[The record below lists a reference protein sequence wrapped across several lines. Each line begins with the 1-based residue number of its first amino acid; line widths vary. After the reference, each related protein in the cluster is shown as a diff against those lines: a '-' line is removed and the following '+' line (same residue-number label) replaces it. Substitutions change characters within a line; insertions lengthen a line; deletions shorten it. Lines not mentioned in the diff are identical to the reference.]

1 MTFPRAWLVP
11 VFAGLVLGL
20 WVYENATAQPLRST
34 RPSASSNKS
43 QPAAPRQANRQPQR
57 SQPIPPKPAPQTQ
70 PVEKADPQA
79 RAAFLK
85 LIEANWIWSP
95 AYPKD
100 KVPVGDCYFRKSF
113 RIDKAEFGQ
122 VHVACDNQYELYVN
136 GRLVGQGADWR
147 KMDVHDITKLLT
159 PGENVVAIK
168 ATNTDAG
175 AAGLVAR
182 VVIKEAGGTFQSYST
197 DGTWRTSV
205 KRYLDW
211 NQPRVR
217 DSEWLP
223 AKVYGPLGGVLPWGD
238 EVVIGSEGSR
248 FLHDP
253 EFIIERLVSDEQT
266 GSLVAMAFTASGDIL
281 ASKEEGPLMLVADK
295 NKDGTFESVQPFC
308 REVRNVQGILPLGT
322 RVYVIG
328 DGPDGGALYQIT
340 DQNGDG
346 RSDAIKTIFRF
357 RGVIGEHGPHTVRLG
372 PDGFLYVLSGNHAQ
386 AGVAF
391 DQRSPYGAIYEGDL
405 VRPRYEDPNG
415 HAVGV
420 PAPGGTIL
428 RTDPEGSFVELVAG
442 GFRNAYDFAFDSDGE
457 LFTYDSDMEWDIGA
471 PWYRPTRINHVPPGA
486 EFGWRS
492 GWAKWPP
499 YYLDSLP
506 AVLDV
511 GIGSPTGVVF
521 YDHIAFP
528 SKLQK
533 SLFVGDWATGQIH
546 VVKLQRSGASYTAK
560 LSPFIKGRP
569 LNVTGLDVGPDGAL
583 YFCTGGRG
591 TDGGIYRV
599 RWSKATPPPAP
610 PPGIHQAL
618 RQPQLHS
625 DWARL
630 RIAAIKQNL
639 GDRWQ
644 SELQRILKDHR
655 APASDR
661 LRAMDLLTYFGPPP
675 ANNMLVELL
684 RDPEPAMRVRAT
696 RLIGHRTDA
705 ALSQPL
711 NSLLGD
717 GDPWVRR
724 VACETIAHRGAQI
737 PVRDLVAL
745 LDDADRFVAFAA
757 RRALEKAPTEQWH
770 SQVLSTTSPRVF
782 LQGATGLLI
791 ANPSSQTAR
800 HVLARCEAMLRGQGP
815 ERGQPRAQLDNAMF
829 LDLLRVIQLAL
840 LRGEV
845 PPANVPTL
853 AQQLLREYPNS
864 DHMINREL
872 VKLLAYLQPPGTA
885 RAFAQQLET
894 NIPELEKLQIAGY
907 APRVATPWQTDDK
920 LVMLRY
926 YERVRSLEGGHSL
939 RGYIE
944 YFARDFFTKLTPGEK
959 RQLIAVGERYPTSTL
974 SVLAG
979 LSGELEP
986 ELLAEIR
993 ALDQRL
999 TGAEVEALARLRV
1012 GTVAVLGGSGDAESL
1027 AYLRDVYLHHPE
1039 RRPPVAMSLT
1049 QHPDGENWPILVD
1062 SLRTVEGEPA
1072 RTILAA
1078 LATVDRRPETSEPFR
1093 NTILLGLRLRDSGGE
1108 LAVRLLETWIG
1119 QASYPADA
1127 PLAEKLAAW
1136 QAWYANTFPNEL
1148 PAELPAESLPNKW
1161 SYEELL
1167 SFLERPEGKAGSPS
1181 RGAQAFHDAQ
1191 CINCHRFNGRGEAIG
1206 PDLTTVAQRFQR
1218 KEILESIVYP
1228 NQVVSDQY
1236 ASQIVIAQGKT
1247 YTGLVARHPDGSI
1260 TILQADSQKVHIPA
1274 EEIEEITASKTSA
1287 MPEGLLNRLSLEQVA
1302 DLFSFLMNAPEPGV
1316 VGRTP
1321 TPTPAR

>member
-1 MTFPRAWLVP
+1 
-11 VFAGLVLGL
+11 
-20 WVYENATAQPLRST
+20 
-34 RPSASSNKS
+34 
-43 QPAAPRQANRQPQR
+43 
-57 SQPIPPKPAPQTQ
+57 
-70 PVEKADPQA
+70 
-79 RAAFLK
+79 LK

-113 RIDKAEFGQ
+113 RIDQAEFGQ

-182 VVIKEAGGTFQSYST
+182 VVVKEAGGTFQSYST

-205 KRYLDW
+205 KHYLDW
-211 NQPRVR
+211 TQPRVR

-223 AKVYGPLGGVLPWGD
+223 AKVYGPLGAVLPWGD
-238 EVVIGSEGSR
+238 EVVIGNEGSR

-253 EFIIERLVSDEQT
+253 EFVVERLLTDEQA
-266 GSLVAMAFTASGDIL
+266 GSLIAMAFMASGDIL
-281 ASKEEGPLMLVADK
+281 ASKEDGPLLLVADK
-295 NKDGTFESVQPFC
+295 NKDGTFESVEPFC
-308 REVRNVQGILPLGT
+308 REVRNVQGILPLGN
-322 RVYVIG
+322 RVYVVG
-328 DGPDGGALYQIT
+328 DGPTGGALYQIT
-340 DQNGDG
+340 DQNSDG
-346 RSDAIKTIFRF
+346 RSDSLKSIFRF
-357 RGVIGEHGPHTVRLG
+357 RGVIGEHGPHTVRIG
-372 PDGFLYVLSGNHAQ
+372 PDGLLYVLSGNHAQ
-386 AGVAF
+386 AAVEF
-391 DQRSPYGAIYEGDL
+391 DQHSPYGAIYEGDL
-405 VRPRYEDPNG
+405 IRPRYEDPNG

-420 PAPGGTIL
+420 PAPGGSVL
-428 RTDPEGSFVELVAG
+428 RTDPEGSFVELFAG
-442 GFRNAYDFAFDSDGE
+442 GFRNAYDFTFDPDGE

-471 PWYRPTRINHVPPGA
+471 PWYRPTRINHVPPGG

-506 AVLDV
+506 AVLNV

-521 YDHIAFP
+521 YDHTAFP
-528 SKLQK
+528 SRLQK
-533 SLFVGDWATGQIH
+533 TLFVGDWATGQIH
-546 VVKLQRSGASYTAK
+546 AVKLQRNGASYVAK
-560 LSPFIKGRP
+560 LSTFIKGRP

-599 RWSKATPPPAP
+599 RWSKTTAPPAP
-610 PPGIHQAL
+610 SAGIQQAL
-618 RQPQLHS
+618 RQPQLQS

-630 RIAAIKQNL
+630 RIAAVKQNL

-644 SELQRILKDHR
+644 AELERLLKDHR
-655 APASDR
+655 APANDR

-675 ANNMLVELL
+675 ANNLLVELS
-684 RDPEPAMRVRAT
+684 RDPDPAMRVRAT
-696 RLIGHRTDA
+696 RLIGLRHDA
-705 ALSQPL
+705 TFGQPL
-711 NSLLGD
+711 NSLLRD
-717 GDPWVRR
+717 SDPWVRR
-724 VACETIAHRGAQI
+724 VACEAIAHRGTQI
-737 PVRDLVAL
+737 PVRELLGL
-745 LDDADRFVAFAA
+745 LDDPDRFIAFAA
-757 RRALEKAPTEQWH
+757 RRALEKAPPEQW
-770 SQVLSTTSPRVF
+770 QQEVLAAPSPRVF

-791 ANPSSQTAR
+791 AHPSPQTAR
-800 HVLARCEAMLRGQGP
+800 QVLARCEAMLRGEGP
-815 ERGQPRAQLDNAMF
+815 QRGQPGGQLNNAML
-829 LDLLRVIQLAL
+829 LDLLRVAQLAL
-840 LRGEV
+840 LRGEI
-845 PPANVPTL
+845 PPADVPNL
-853 AQQLLREYPNS
+853 AQQLLRDYPNS

-872 VKLLAYLQPPGTA
+872 VRLLAYLQPPGTA
-885 RAFAQQLET
+885 REFTQQLET
-894 NIPELEKLQIAGY
+894 DIPEVEKLQIAAY
-907 APRVATPWQTDDK
+907 APRVASPWQTDDK
-920 LVMLRY
+920 LIMLRY
-926 YERVRSLEGGHSL
+926 YERVRGIEGGHSL

-944 YFARDFFTKLTPGEK
+944 YFARDFFTKLTSGEK
-959 RQLIAVGERYPTSTL
+959 RQLVAVGERYPTSTL

-979 LSGELEP
+979 LSGKLEP

-999 TGAEVEALARLRV
+999 TGLEGESLARLRV
-1012 GTVAVLGGSGDAESL
+1012 GTVAVLGGSGDPASL

-1062 SLRTVEGEPA
+1062 SLRTVDGEPA

-1093 NTILLGLRLRDSGGE
+1093 NTILLGLRLRESGGE
-1108 LAVRLLETWIG
+1108 LAVRLLEKWIG
-1119 QASYPADA
+1119 PGSYRPEAN
-1127 PLAEKLAAW
+1127 LAEKLAAW
-1136 QAWYANTFPNEL
+1136 QSWYTDTFPNEL

-1167 SFLERPEGKAGSPS
+1167 SFLERPEGKAGSPV

-1191 CINCHRFNGRGEAIG
+1191 CINCHRFQGRGESIG
-1206 PDLTTVAQRFQR
+1206 PDLTNVAQRFQR

-1236 ASQIVIAQGKT
+1236 ASQIVLAHGKT

-1260 TILQADSQKVHIPA
+1260 TVLQADSQKVHIPA
-1274 EEIEEITASKTSA
+1274 EDIEEITPSKTSA

-1302 DLFSFLMNAPEPGV
+1302 DLFAFLMNASEPGV
-1316 VGRTP
+1316 AGRNPP
-1321 TPTPAR
+1321 TSPAR